1 MQCPRCEST
10 RVQRDYDNA
19 NPLVRLIGM
28 SKVLCNNCGL
38 VFRGFDPSNK
48 LRRAPAKREI
58 NVSNRRRAPRFRAHL
73 PSAISLVDKKATD
86 GKVSFSGSSN
96 GHCEAISNFGMGLSL
111 VGTRFS
117 EEELSRIGQL
127 LFVRINLPN
136 ATIEAVVSILNHR
149 RVGEGKKRK
158 WFLGVKIEQMSE
170 SSKADLNAYL
180 DNRALD
186 APLILMG

>member
-1 MQCPRCEST
+1 MQCPRCESK

-19 NPLVRLIGM
+19 NPVIRLIGM

-48 LRRAPAKREI
+48 LRRTPAQHE
-58 NVSNRRRAPRFRAHL
+58 NNFSNRRRAPRYRAHL
-73 PSAISLVDKKATD
+73 PTAISLVGQQTKE
-86 GKVSFSGSSN
+86 GKVSYSESSN

-117 EEELSRIGQL
+117 EKELSRVGQL

-149 RVGEGKKRK
+149 RLGEDKKRK
-158 WFLGVKIEQMSE
+158 WILGVKIEQMSD
-170 SSKADLNAYL
+170 SAKADLDVYL
-180 DNRALD
+180 EKRAGEQ
-186 APLILMG
+186 PLILME